1 MPDAIVTHPRAVH
14 DVAAN
19 DSAHVPTS
27 LAPLPADDRLIPAA
41 QMPAYIGLAVQTL
54 ARLRHEGKGPTFVR
68 VGRRIFY
75 PANLVRQWLNERTY
89 DNTSYLRRSQAGK
102 GDRK

>member
-1 MPDAIVTHPRAVH
+1 MSDAIVTHSHAAYA
-14 DVAAN
+14 AAN
-19 DSAHVPTS
+19 ASAHVPTS

-54 ARLRHEGKGPTFVR
+54 ARLRHEGKGPAFVR

-75 PANLVRQWLNERTY
+75 PANQVRRWLNERTY
-89 DNTSYLRRSQAGK
+89 ENTIYNRRLATDKTNGK
-102 GDRK
+102 

>member
-1 MPDAIVTHPRAVH
+1 MPDAIVTHSHAADAAA
-14 DVAAN
+14 DV
-19 DSAHVPTS
+19 SAHVPTS

-54 ARLRHEGKGPTFVR
+54 ARLRHEGKGPAFVR

-75 PANLVRQWLNERTY
+75 PANQVRQWLNERTY
-89 DNTSYLRRSQAGK
+89 ENTIYNRRSQADK
-102 GDRK
+102 SNRK